1 MLKRAGW
8 VIFLV
13 FWCFIANGNPSAA
26 GQSDGSANGV
36 STNSSIAP
44 PFLTPGKDLFVT
56 REGDQ
61 FVVTITS
68 TCFLEDESD
77 SQFELVSPTPD
88 FVHVSESYR
97 REVRANG
104 YTEGIGVVYVTPQ
117 IGDAGKYVI
126 RLQVKACNGKV
137 ERVISFRLHVKPA
150 I

>member
-68 TCFLEDESD
+68 ACFLEDESD

-88 FVHVSESYR
+88 FIHVSESYR

-104 YTEGIGVVYVTPQ
+104 YTEGIGVVYVYPQ

-137 ERVISFRLHVKPA
+137 ERVISFRVHVKPA